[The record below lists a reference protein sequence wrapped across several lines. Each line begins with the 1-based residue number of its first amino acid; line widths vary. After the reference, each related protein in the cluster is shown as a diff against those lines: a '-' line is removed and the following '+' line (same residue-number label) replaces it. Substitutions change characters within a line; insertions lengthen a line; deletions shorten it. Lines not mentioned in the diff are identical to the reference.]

1 MTIAARLDELGLT
14 LPAPPAM
21 PPGVT
26 ISFAWVRVVGPRV
39 LVSGHG
45 AQNPDGSPAGPFGRV
60 PDQVSLEDAQDSARR
75 AALSVIASVQAEIG
89 DLDRI
94 EAWLSVSGFVNAEPG
109 YARTTAVLNAF
120 SELVLDVFGPSVGRH
135 ARTAIGVAALPLDL
149 PVVVGAEL
157 LLRA

>member
-1 MTIAARLDELGLT
+1 M
-14 LPAPPAM
+14 
-21 PPGVT
+21 
-26 ISFAWVRVVGPRV
+26 RVIGPRV

-45 AQNPDGSPAGPFGRV
+45 AQNPDGSPASPFGRV
-60 PDQVSLEDAQDSARR
+60 PDQVSLDDAQESARR
-75 AALSVIASVQAEIG
+75 VALSVISSVQSEVG

-120 SELVLDVFGPSVGRH
+120 SEVVLDVFGPEVGRH

-149 PVVVGAEL
+149 PVVAGAEL
-157 LLRA
+157 QLRA